1 MDVNASAALSSY
13 AYQTTL
19 ARTGSASRALSQALA
34 SNQSQAADTSALLA
48 SAGSFDALA
57 PLAGGANSQ
66 ALVGLAYGASASAG
80 NGPEAVQA
88 LLASL
93 GGGTSVFTPAS
104 DAPPLPAEA
113 LTSSSSL
120 ALARYTQEQ
129 SQDPEA
135 DAKLAANAARQSILN
150 SRLDLLA

>member
-66 ALVGLAYGASASAG
+66 ALVGLAYGASAAAG

-93 GGGTSVFTPAS
+93 GGGSSVFTPDS
-104 DAPPLPAEA
+104 DNLPVSAAA

-120 ALARYTQEQ
+120 ALARYAYDQ
-129 SQDPEA
+129 SQNPEA
-135 DAKLAANAARQSILN
+135 DTKAAVSAARQSILSSGLN
-150 SRLDLLA
+150 LLA